1 MAQRALIAIALAA
14 NPTVLI
20 ADEPTTALDV
30 TVQAEILDLLRRL
43 REQTGLAVILVSH
56 DWGVIADACDAA
68 IVMYAGEVVE
78 EAGIDDVFDQPRHP
92 YSYEL
97 MSANPQY
104 AHQPR
109 TPLPSIKGTVPAVG
123 EWPDGCRFADRC
135 HFAAPECRA
144 AEISLDPVADGHWSR
159 CLRHTEVPQLKLE
172 NA

>member
-1 MAQRALIAIALAA
+1 
-14 NPTVLI
+14 
-20 ADEPTTALDV
+20 
-30 TVQAEILDLLRRL
+30 
-43 REQTGLAVILVSH
+43 
-56 DWGVIADACDAA
+56 
-68 IVMYAGEVVE
+68 VE

-97 MSANPQY
+97 MAANPRY
-104 AHQPR
+104 ANQPR

-135 HFAAPECRA
+135 RFAAAECRA

-159 CLRHTEVPQLKLE
+159 CLRNTEVPQLKLE